1 MYNLSSPRSHTPVSV
16 FFVCAWLS
24 EFVNRR
30 IFSLLLLLPPSSA
43 RPYPPPPSPSSL
55 LGRCSCL
62 WIVKY
67 IAGSATADADP
78 SFVKRKQSQS
88 RSRCRTVNHAFNTR
102 RIATMETQS
111 EPALGKRSFDDEST
125 TYGSEDLTTLGSQ
138 TGSIAGDRKA
148 RSLKGIS

>member
-1 MYNLSSPRSHTPVSV
+1 MESVQFIGTLCTDRNYYLQSCEARLITLSFSSSSPSPARQSSP
-16 FFVCAWLS
+16 
-24 EFVNRR
+24 
-30 IFSLLLLLPPSSA
+30 FSP
-43 RPYPPPPSPSSL
+43 SL

-62 WIVKY
+62 WGGQY
-67 IAGSATADADP
+67 IAGGATTGADP
-78 SFVKRKQSQS
+78 SFVKRKQSLS
-88 RSRCRTVNHAFNTR
+88 KSRCRTVNHALNTR
-102 RIATMETQS
+102 RIAAMETQS